1 MANRYLFIIILAAG
15 ISAAA
20 ISPLLSLSP
29 AVADEVDF
37 LSDDFYAYDGDSSDV
52 RDPLEPLNRMVFSF
66 NDKMYIH
73 VMEPVAS
80 VYASAVPWDIRE
92 CISNFFRNLEEP
104 VRVVNALLQGRFDD
118 SGHILT
124 RFLINSTLG
133 VYGLGDAASRVFDVR
148 SVEATLGQTLAT
160 WGVGDGAYLVV
171 PFYGSSTVRDFTG
184 VVVDGFG
191 VPYYAWTDNL
201 YYMGGVYAGKE
212 TNNLSMHLGEY
223 QELKNVLFDPYIS
236 FRNAYFQYRS
246 KIRGSSSR
254 TRDNPE

>member
-1 MANRYLFIIILAAG
+1 MILAAG
-15 ISAAA
+15 ISFAGISPQLSPSSAAA
-20 ISPLLSLSP
+20 QEI
-29 AVADEVDF
+29 DY
-37 LSDDFYAYDGDSSDV
+37 LSDDFYEHNGDSLEV
-52 RDPLEPLNRMVFSF
+52 RDPLEPLNRAIFNF

-73 VMEPVAS
+73 VMDPIAS
-80 VYASAVPWDIRE
+80 VYASAVPWDLRE
-92 CISNFFRNLEEP
+92 CIFNFFRNFEEP
-104 VRVVNALLQGRFDD
+104 VRFINTLLQGRFSD
-118 SGHILT
+118 SGHVLT

-133 VYGLGDAASRVFDVR
+133 VYGLGDAATRVFDVR
-148 SVEATLGQTLAT
+148 PVEATLGQTLAT

-171 PFYGSSTVRDFTG
+171 PLFGSSTVRDFTG
-184 VVVDGFG
+184 VVVDGLG

-223 QELKNVLFDPYIS
+223 EELKNVLFDPYIS

-254 TRDNPE
+254 ASDNPE